1 MGVLSCLVQEIRGLH
16 KFRPQEMLAP
26 MDLEVGRNCFWDE
39 VVPLHDLVEHLQVK
53 LLSFLKVKKVF
64 ASSEILPHAAR

>member
-1 MGVLSCLVQEIRGLH
+1 
-16 KFRPQEMLAP
+16 
-26 MDLEVGRNCFWDE
+26 MDLEVGRNCFWDK

-64 ASSEILPHAAR
+64 ASFEILPHAAQ